1 MENIVRKGEVACNK
15 QFLLF
20 LSMFST
26 LYGTYFS
33 FQIYFHMSSVICF
46 SLDQPKILSSGN
58 GLNSEQRRFQPYFS
72 YIAATSAPVHAF
84 LEVFFF
90 FSELRIIF
98 FLCHI
103 TIVETIDSGER
114 RMNPDATSTCHRI
127 SSRGDNS

>member
-1 MENIVRKGEVACNK
+1 MPLLTHYRYKAMENIVRKGEVACNK

-90 FSELRIIF
+90 FFRTPYYILSLPHNHCRNN
-98 FLCHI
+98 
-103 TIVETIDSGER
+103 R
-114 RMNPDATSTCHRI
+114 QR
-127 SSRGDNS
+127 